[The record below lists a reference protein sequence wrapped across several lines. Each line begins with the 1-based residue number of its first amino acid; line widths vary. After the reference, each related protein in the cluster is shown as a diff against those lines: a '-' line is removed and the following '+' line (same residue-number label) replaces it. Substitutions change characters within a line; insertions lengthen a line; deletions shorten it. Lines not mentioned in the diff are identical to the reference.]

1 YWLYQPYFD
10 WVNVDIIYYGYI
22 FAAMNLIAAFASKV
36 LLKKFS
42 DVRPRKLLLSLA
54 VLLTISFIIP
64 GFFKGVWVIG
74 MICLQQIFRGMYPA
88 TMKFYVNLQVS
99 DDYRATTISMV
110 SLIASL
116 SFAILSPL
124 VGFGLDQSGTQTV
137 YRFIGIMSIGGLLA
151 LFFLRKHQKG
161 KRKTI
166 SR

>member
-1 YWLYQPYFD
+1 MKYMERNLILYPAFRFFINMLIIGPILLSLSRGIIVWLLVFAALFSSLMRLGYWLYQPYFD
-10 WVNVDIIYYGYI
+10 WVDVDIIYYGYI
-22 FAAMNLIAAFASKV
+22 F
-36 LLKKFS
+36 
-42 DVRPRKLLLSLA
+42 
-54 VLLTISFIIP
+54 
-64 GFFKGVWVIG
+64 
-74 MICLQQIFRGMYPA
+74 A

-116 SFAILSPL
+116 SFAIISPL